1 MVRRCRWSWLWRT
14 FSAKEEPAMVPTRRA
29 LSIPSRQKNG
39 NAMAYDASVGKA
51 FYKASEKAVGE
62 GFKL

>member
-1 MVRRCRWSWLWRT
+1 
-14 FSAKEEPAMVPTRRA
+14 MVPTRRA